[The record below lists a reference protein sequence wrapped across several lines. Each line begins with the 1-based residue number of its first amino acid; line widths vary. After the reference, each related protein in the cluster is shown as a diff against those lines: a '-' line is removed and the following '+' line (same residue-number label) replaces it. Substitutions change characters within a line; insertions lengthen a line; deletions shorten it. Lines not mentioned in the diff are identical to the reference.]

1 MCVVSCCREV
11 CSCFESGN
19 APNSPLIRPPLL
31 LGTRRLWP
39 LRLSEHVEWHRTKV
53 LRSAG
58 YSPLTISPF
67 QTAGRCVSIL
77 LSVIGY
83 SVRLKG
89 GVLTYRVEVS
99 SVPDKSWFA
108 GLYPEREVDAR
119 SGLGLG
125 VRYR

>member
-1 MCVVSCCREV
+1 M
-11 CSCFESGN
+11 
-19 APNSPLIRPPLL
+19 APEIIR
-31 LGTRRLWP
+31 
-39 LRLSEHVEWHRTKV
+39 WHRTKV

-58 YSPLTISPF
+58 SSPLTISPF

-99 SVPDKSWFA
+99 SVPYKSWFA

>member
-1 MCVVSCCREV
+1 MCAVSCCREV
-11 CSCFESGN
+11 GSCFESGN
-19 APNSPLIRPPLL
+19 APNSPLIRP
-31 LGTRRLWP
+31 
-39 LRLSEHVEWHRTKV
+39 
-53 LRSAG
+53 
-58 YSPLTISPF
+58 
-67 QTAGRCVSIL
+67 
-77 LSVIGY
+77 
-83 SVRLKG
+83 LKE

>member
-1 MCVVSCCREV
+1 M
-11 CSCFESGN
+11 
-19 APNSPLIRPPLL
+19 
-31 LGTRRLWP
+31 
-39 LRLSEHVEWHRTKV
+39 SEHVEWHRTKM

-58 YSPLTISPF
+58 SSPLTISPF
-67 QTAGRCVSIL
+67 QTVGRCVSIL

-99 SVPDKSWFA
+99 SVPYKSWFA

>member
-11 CSCFESGN
+11 GSCFESGN
-19 APNSPLIRPPLL
+19 APNSPLTRPPLA
-31 LGTRRLWP
+31 WDKASVAP
-39 LRLSEHVEWHRTKV
+39 EIVRTCRV
-53 LRSAG
+53 ASYQGA
-58 YSPLTISPF
+58 PF
-67 QTAGRCVSIL
+67 SR
-77 LSVIGY
+77 
-83 SVRLKG
+83 RLKG

-108 GLYPEREVDAR
+108 GLYPEQEVDAR

>member
-1 MCVVSCCREV
+1 MAPENVRTCRV
-11 CSCFESGN
+11 ASYQD
-19 APNSPLIRPPLL
+19 APFSRLL
-31 LGTRRLWP
+31 TSNH
-39 LRLSEHVEWHRTKV
+39 LSV
-53 LRSAG
+53 
-58 YSPLTISPF
+58 
-67 QTAGRCVSIL
+67 
-77 LSVIGY
+77 SVIGY

-99 SVPDKSWFA
+99 SVPYKSWFA